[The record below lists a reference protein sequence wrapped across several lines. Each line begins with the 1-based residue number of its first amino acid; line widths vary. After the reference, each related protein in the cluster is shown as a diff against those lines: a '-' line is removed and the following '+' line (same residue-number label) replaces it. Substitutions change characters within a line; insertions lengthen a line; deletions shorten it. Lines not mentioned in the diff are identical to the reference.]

1 MAGITAPP
9 TVNAYFLE
17 EDITRFDNGFFNI
30 QPGEAEA
37 LDPQQR
43 FLLKTVYDS
52 LYNHHSA
59 RSIPTPFLLLFLI
72 YYR

>member
-1 MAGITAPP
+1 MARITAPP

-17 EDITRFDNGFFNI
+17 EDITRFEIGIFNI

-43 FLLKTVYDS
+43 FLLETVYDS
-52 LYNHHSA
+52 LYNYHSA
-59 RSIPTPFLLLFLI
+59 ISIPTPLLLLFLI
-72 YYR
+72 HYR